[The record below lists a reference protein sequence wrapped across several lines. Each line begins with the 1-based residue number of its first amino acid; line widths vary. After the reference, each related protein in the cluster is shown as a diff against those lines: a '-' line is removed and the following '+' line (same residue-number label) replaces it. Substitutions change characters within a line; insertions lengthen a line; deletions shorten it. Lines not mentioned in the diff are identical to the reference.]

1 MSLEAAMETI
11 ETPRELEELDRPE
24 ISERP
29 DMEERAAQPRNRV
42 VEALRG
48 GFGAGVG
55 AALIM
60 MLVMMVLRLTTN
72 TISIP
77 ELMEDSLTQL
87 AGGNLEAVFIA
98 WFGVGGKALLFVSIL
113 EGTLLL
119 GGLLGLAFAR
129 LWPAWRNL
137 QVNRWVSGLMYGLIV
152 GALLNIVVLPAV
164 GQGFFGSNVPIATAP
179 PEISRALWGKALAPV
194 GIPVAV
200 NMFLLAI
207 VFGLT
212 LVKLLK
218 WPGTVT
224 AGETSRD
231 GAIIV
236 DGSPDPQRRTVMK
249 ALGGS
254 ALAVAGGVGLWGII
268 TKILEA
274 PAKAT
279 LVETDLE
286 ASGTPQAGATAVA
299 NVPKEPTPGAGGD
312 FDGVKALLVPDVT
325 PTENFYITTKNA
337 IDPTLDGATWTLSF
351 KGMVEKPYSI
361 NLSDLKAMQAMERI
375 ETLACISN
383 DVGGDLIGNGRW
395 KGVDFAELVKRARP
409 AANATEVIV
418 RGADGYSDS
427 FPLKAALENKCIL
440 VYEMNG
446 APLTHKHGFPAR
458 LLIPGIYG
466 MKNCKWITEVEFV
479 DYDFKGYWQSRG
491 WSDPAPYQTMSRI
504 DFPNENNIPAKPIY
518 ISGVAFAGDRHIQR
532 VEVSTDGGN
541 TWADARLRTP
551 LSEFAW
557 VQWTYPWKPAAGT
570 YDLKVRATDG
580 KGEVQTDREQGY
592 FPDGATG
599 YHTKRVHVG

>member
-1 MSLEAAMETI
+1 METI
-11 ETPRELEELDRPE
+11 ETPRDIENLDRAEMPQRHDIHE
-24 ISERP
+24 SVVPSEKGKA
-29 DMEERAAQPRNRV
+29 DV
-42 VEALRG
+42 LRG

-55 AALIM
+55 AAL
-60 MLVMMVLRLTTN
+60 VMIVVMAVLRLTAN
-72 TISIP
+72 VISIP
-77 ELMEDSLTQL
+77 ELMEDILTQL
-87 AGGNLEAVFIA
+87 AGGELEAFLIA
-98 WFGVGGKALLFVSIL
+98 QLGVGGKALLFVSIL

-119 GGLLGLAFAR
+119 GGLLGMAFTYVWP
-129 LWPAWRNL
+129 LWRDL
-137 QVNRWVSGLMYGLIV
+137 RVNRWMSGLMYGLIV
-152 GALLNIVVLPAV
+152 GALLNVVVLPIV
-164 GQGFFGSNVPIATAP
+164 GQGFFGSNAPLATAP
-179 PEISRALWGKALAPV
+179 PEISRAIWGRALSPV
-194 GIPVAV
+194 DIPVAL
-200 NMFLLAI
+200 NMFILAI
-207 VFGLT
+207 VFGIT
-212 LVKLLK
+212 LVRLLK

-224 AGETSRD
+224 AGETS
-231 GAIIV
+231 GAGEIMS
-236 DGSPDPQRRTVMK
+236 DGSPDPQRRNVMK

-279 LVETDLE
+279 LVETDLG
-286 ASGTPQAGATAVA
+286 ASGTPQPGATAVA

-337 IDPTLDGATWTLSF
+337 IDPTLDGASWTLTF
-351 KGMVEKPYSI
+351 KGLVDNPYSI
-361 NLSDLKAMQAMERI
+361 NLNDLKAMKAMERI

-395 KGVDFAELVKRARP
+395 KGVDFGELVKRARP
-409 AANATEVIV
+409 GNNAIEVVV

-427 FPLKAALENKCIL
+427 FSLQAALQNQCIL

-466 MKNCKWITEVEFV
+466 MKNCKWITEVELV
-479 DYDFKGYWQSRG
+479 NYDYKGYWQTRG

-504 DFPNENNIPAKPIY
+504 DFPNEDNIPEKPVY
-518 ISGVAFAGDRHIQR
+518 IGGVAFAGDRHIQR

-557 VQWTYPWKPAAGT
+557 VQWTYPWKPTVGM
-570 YDLKVRATDG
+570 YDIKVRATDG
-580 KGEVQTDREQGY
+580 RGQVQTDKEQGY

-599 YHTKRVHVG
+599 YHTKRVRVG

>member
-1 MSLEAAMETI
+1 METI
-11 ETPRELEELDRPE
+11 DTPRDIENL
-24 ISERP
+24 
-29 DMEERAAQPRNRV
+29 ERAEMPQRVETEEGMVKPRKRLAG
-42 VEALRG
+42 ALRG

-55 AALIM
+55 AALGM
-60 MLVMMVLRLTTN
+60 MLVMAVLRLTTN
-72 TISIP
+72 VISIP
-77 ELMEDSLTQL
+77 ELMEDILTQL
-87 AGGNLEAVFIA
+87 AGGELEAFLIA
-98 WFGVGGKALLFVSIL
+98 QLDVGGKALLFVSIL

-119 GGLLGLAFAR
+119 GGLLGLAFTYVWP
-129 LWPAWRNL
+129 LWRDL
-137 QVNRWVSGLMYGLIV
+137 RVNRWMSGLMYGLIV
-152 GALLNIVVLPAV
+152 GALLNVVVLPIV
-164 GQGFFGSNVPIATAP
+164 GQGFFGSNAPLATAP
-179 PEISRALWGKALAPV
+179 PEISRAIWGRTLSPV
-194 GIPVAV
+194 DIPVAL
-200 NMFLLAI
+200 NMFILAI
-207 VFGLT
+207 VFGIT
-212 LVKLLK
+212 LVRLLK

-224 AGETSRD
+224 AGETS
-231 GAIIV
+231 GNSEILS
-236 DGSPDPQRRTVMK
+236 DGSPDPQRRNVMK

-268 TKILEA
+268 TKILEP

-279 LVETDLE
+279 LVETDLG
-286 ASGTPQAGATAVA
+286 ASSTPQPGATAVA

-337 IDPTLDGATWTLSF
+337 IDPTLDGASWSLTF
-351 KGMVEKPYSI
+351 KGLVDNPYSI
-361 NLSDLKAMQAMERI
+361 NLNDLKAMKAMERI

-395 KGVDFAELVKRARP
+395 KGVDFGELVKRARP
-409 AANATEVIV
+409 GNNAIEVVV

-427 FPLKAALENKCIL
+427 FSLQAALQNQCIL

-479 DYDFKGYWQSRG
+479 DHDYKGYWQTRG

-504 DFPNENNIPAKPIY
+504 DFPNEDNIPEKPVY
-518 ISGVAFAGDRHIQR
+518 IGGVAFAGDRHIQK

-557 VQWTYPWKPAAGT
+557 VQWTYPWKPTAGM
-570 YDLKVRATDG
+570 YDIKVRATDG
-580 KGEVQTDREQGY
+580 KGEVQTDKEQGY